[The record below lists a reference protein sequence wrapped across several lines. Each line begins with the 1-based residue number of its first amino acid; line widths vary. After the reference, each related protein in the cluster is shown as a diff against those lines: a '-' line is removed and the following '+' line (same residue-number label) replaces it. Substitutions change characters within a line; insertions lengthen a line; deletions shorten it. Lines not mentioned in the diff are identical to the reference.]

1 VGSIIILALLFRQ
14 RRSGFLHELAL
25 ALFGLY
31 LMAVLDAI
39 FFPILIPENWP
50 TNLNAADT
58 LRALQGVNWRPFY
71 FGSPASSAAYPGA
84 NMQRFRW
91 FDIIGNILLTIPL
104 GLGLPYF
111 TRVKTKSI
119 LWVALA
125 AGLLFEGTQLL
136 IKLVC
141 GVYYH
146 TVDINDVIWNGLGV
160 LLGFGIFRVGNYMVQ
175 QTKLRK

>member
-1 VGSIIILALLFRQ
+1 MLFRQ

-31 LMAVLDAI
+31 LMAVLDAV
-39 FFPILIPENWP
+39 FFPIFIPDNWP
-50 TNLNAADT
+50 ASLNTSDT
-58 LRALQGVNWRPFY
+58 LHALQQVNWRPFY
-71 FGSPASSAAYPGA
+71 FGSPASSAVYPGA

-104 GLGLPYF
+104 GFGLSYF
-111 TRVKTKSI
+111 TRVNTKSI

-125 AGLLFEGTQLL
+125 VGLLFEGTQLL

-141 GVYYH
+141 GGYYH

-160 LLGFGIFRVGNYMVQ
+160 LLGYIVYRFLKYIIA
-175 QTKLRK
+175 KRKEAG

>member
-1 VGSIIILALLFRQ
+1 MFRQ
-14 RRSGFLHELAL
+14 RQRGWLHRLLL

-31 LMAVLDAI
+31 LLAVMDAI
-39 FFPILIPENWP
+39 FFPILIPDNWP
-50 TNLNAADT
+50 ANLNTADT
-58 LRALQGVNWRPFY
+58 RRALQLVNWRPFY
-71 FGSPASSAAYPGA
+71 FGSPTSLASYPGA
-84 NMQRFRW
+84 NMQRFQW

-104 GLGLPYF
+104 GIGLPYF
-111 TRVKTKSI
+111 TRVNNKSI

-125 AGLLFEGTQLL
+125 VGLLFEGTQLL